1 MPLVYEEM
9 KNSSFDAEYRYF
21 SYYFYIAKV
30 FRFGIKA
37 ECFPDNEP
45 FGC

>member
-9 KNSSFDAEYRYF
+9 KNRNFYAEYRYF

-30 FRFGIKA
+30 FSVWHKS
-37 ECFPDNEP
+37 
-45 FGC
+45 